1 MGVDCLNAKP
11 AKLHHRRACPCGMMI
26 ESQKN
31 AAPQPTP
38 PKKDGLGSPFLAINH
53 RSAGA
58 SPAVA
63 ETIQPA
69 QPASLNSAERDPA
82 GRRSC
87 GRGGARSRRRLTA
100 CAPKISDS
108 APTKKLG
115 KHKRLSVIRAQ
126 AVAGGAQRKN
136 VPGSKRERGA
146 KVRRKKAKGKRQKVP
161 RSKYENKEQKAK
173 WQVPRS
179 KCESFRSHRFPQIS
193 RRADSG
199 PRHFRTSSPPAESD
213 AAASSG

>member
-1 MGVDCLNAKP
+1 MGIDCQGAKP

-53 RSAGA
+53 RSAGT

-63 ETIQPA
+63 QTIQPA

-87 GRGGARSRRRLTA
+87 GRGGARSRRRLLPCA
-100 CAPKISDS
+100 CGNARSHKDAICRRS
-108 APTKKLG
+108 ARTVKTG
-115 KHKRLSVIRAQ
+115 AQ
-126 AVAGGAQRKN
+126 DRAGGAQRKK
-136 VPGSKRERGA
+136 VPRSKRERGV
-146 KVRRKKAKGKRQKVP
+146 KGKGKRQKVIGAKYQMRKIELEQP
-161 RSKYENKEQKAK
+161 RREPEALKTA
-173 WQVPRS
+173 
-179 KCESFRSHRFPQIS
+179 
-193 RRADSG
+193 
-199 PRHFRTSSPPAESD
+199 
-213 AAASSG
+213 